1 MLLCSIDNTIPK
13 STVLSSDTRTY
24 LRGRQHSQHSDLRDN
39 TAVSW
44 VWGVCG
50 DDTLLLSYNSSSC
63 RTLQSGLDSKQLPH
77 YYYVALTTTD
87 PTPSLRVYSG
97 S

>member
-1 MLLCSIDNTIPK
+1 MLLCSIDHTIPK
-13 STVLSSDTRTY
+13 SNTLSSDTRTY
-24 LRGRQHSQHSDLRDN
+24 LRGRQHSQHYDLRDN

-50 DDTLLLSYNSSSC
+50 DGTLLLRATRRVAELRNP
-63 RTLQSGLDSKQLPH
+63 LDSNQLPH
-77 YYYVALTTTD
+77 YYVTLITID
-87 PTPSLRVYSG
+87 PTPSLRVYRG